1 MLFRSFLTATFA
13 LLLCAACSAP
23 RGPVTV
29 APTPQSSLPR
39 IPAGCE
45 RDLSGT
51 WTHVQSPAWRYEAQ
65 DDGTT
70 LRMTVHAPPSDGA
83 EGTVLELQRTPEGFL
98 GYAEALVAAPGGGP
112 PCRVRFAT
120 EVASCEG
127 ETLLV
132 RSAATASVDAR
143 CRMPTPLN
151 PGPRMEHTLR
161 RAPAGTDAGT
171 GSR

>member
-1 MLFRSFLTATFA
+1 MLFRALPSASLA
-13 LLLCAACSAP
+13 LLLLGACSAP
-23 RGPVTV
+23 RGPATV
-29 APTPQSSLPR
+29 APAPQSAVPR
-39 IPAGCE
+39 VPAGCE
-45 RDLSGT
+45 RNFSGT
-51 WTHVQSPAWRYEAQ
+51 WIHAQSPAWRYEAQ

-70 LRMTVHAPPSDGA
+70 LRMTVHAPPADGA

-98 GYAEALVAAPGGGP
+98 GYAEALVATPGGGP

-120 EVASCEG
+120 EIAACEG

-143 CRMPTPLN
+143 CRMPTP
-151 PGPRMEHTLR
+151 PSPAPRLEHTLR
-161 RAPAGTDAGT
+161 RLAAGTDAGT